1 MKWIPVKQL
10 NLSHTVGTSF
20 PPNKDTTMTNRESF
34 VPDIINYP
42 DFIEIDFLMANH
54 GENFYNFTL
63 YYYDPVSVH
72 NFSTGKTNDIS
83 FSSIRTYTVIT
94 LFLNEEHINIQLLN
108 SDHTRTNIL
117 NYVVDT
123 ASIDQLVEDFA
134 VEIELEFG
142 DPLPTEEL
150 MELKDDALKARVKSA
165 IVALLSRCPYEYAQ
179 NLYGQW
185 KREQI
190 NIEAERYKQAQAD
203 AKQKAIAELEA
214 AKKTLH

>member
-1 MKWIPVKQL
+1 MI
-10 NLSHTVGTSF
+10 
-20 PPNKDTTMTNRESF
+20 NREPF
-34 VPDIINYP
+34 VSDIINYP
-42 DFIEIDFLMANH
+42 DFVEIDFLMANH

-63 YYYDPVSVH
+63 YYYDPVSVNNFAKGKTSEI
-72 NFSTGKTNDIS
+72 NFSN
-83 FSSIRTYTVIT
+83 IRTYTIIT
-94 LFLNEEHINIQLLN
+94 QFLNKEHINIQLLN

-123 ASIDQLVEDFA
+123 TTIDQLVEDFA

-142 DPLPTEEL
+142 DQLPIEEL
-150 MELKDDALKARVKSA
+150 MELKDDALKARVKTA
-165 IVALLSRCPYEYAQ
+165 IITILGRCTYEHAQVLYA
-179 NLYGQW
+179 QW
-185 KREQI
+185 KREQM